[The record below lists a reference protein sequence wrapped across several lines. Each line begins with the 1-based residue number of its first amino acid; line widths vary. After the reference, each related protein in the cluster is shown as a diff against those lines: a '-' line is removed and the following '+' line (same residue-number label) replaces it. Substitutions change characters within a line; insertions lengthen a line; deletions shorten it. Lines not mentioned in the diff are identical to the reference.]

1 MLLLLISD
9 ANILM
14 DIDVGDLV
22 APMFSLG
29 YQFVVP
35 DVLYYEELVE
45 QHAHLLDMGL
55 QIRTLSPKSV
65 ERVQTLSQTYV
76 KPGRNDLFALALAEV
91 EECPLLTGDAALRQ
105 AAETEQVEVKGTV
118 WLISE
123 MVREQR
129 ITIPVARAALQK
141 MRINGRRLPWDAAEQ
156 MLGAIEAAPAQKE

>member
-1 MLLLLISD
+1 MLLLISD

-14 DIDVGDLV
+14 DVEVGDLV

-29 YQFVVP
+29 YQFAVP
-35 DVLYYEELVE
+35 DVLYYEELEE

-55 QIRTLSPKSV
+55 QTRTLSSKSV
-65 ERVQTLSQTYV
+65 ERVQTLSQTYA

-91 EECPLLTGDAALRQ
+91 EKCPLLTGDAALRQ

-129 ITIPVARAALQK
+129 ITVTVARAALHK
-141 MRINGRRLPWDAAEQ
+141 MRVNERRLPWDAAEQ
-156 MLGAIEAAPAQKE
+156 VLVHFERGAT